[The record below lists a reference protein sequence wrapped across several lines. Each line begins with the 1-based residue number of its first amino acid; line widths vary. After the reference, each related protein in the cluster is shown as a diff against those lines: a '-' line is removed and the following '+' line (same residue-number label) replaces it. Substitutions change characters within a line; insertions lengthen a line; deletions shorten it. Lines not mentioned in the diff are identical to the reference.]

1 MHDAAHLV
9 TAATPAKHAFIVSL
23 AWAPRICTR
32 STTECCRITVASLR
46 SGTVDRYCRYT
57 PRLLGECRKVNG
69 RETVVAGKEFDY
81 VVLGASGH
89 VGTALLDCV
98 DKEAKVLALVHSH
111 KGVAQ
116 VASRGVE
123 ATMVN
128 ICDTDALRSAF
139 QRGRR
144 AFLLN
149 PPADP
154 ASDTNAEELRTAALI
169 AAGLTDSRL
178 EKVVALSTYGAQPGD
193 SIGDL
198 STLYEF
204 EELVRRSGIPSSINR
219 GAYYFTNLDMMLQSA
234 QAGTITTPFPPHL
247 EIPMVAAADLAK
259 AAAERLVSGTSDV
272 GIRFVEGPAR
282 YTFTDVAAA
291 FSNALGHVVL
301 VEEMARAEIEN
312 SFCNAG
318 FSPAAAR
325 SYARMTTT
333 SIDGG
338 FEVPDDP
345 WRGTVELEDY
355 VANLVYQQSK
365 LNNV

>member
-1 MHDAAHLV
+1 
-9 TAATPAKHAFIVSL
+9 
-23 AWAPRICTR
+23 
-32 STTECCRITVASLR
+32 
-46 SGTVDRYCRYT
+46 
-57 PRLLGECRKVNG
+57 
-69 RETVVAGKEFDY
+69 VAGKEFDY

-98 DKEAKVLALVHSH
+98 DEEAKVLALVHSQ
-111 KGVAQ
+111 KGLAQ
-116 VASRGVE
+116 MASRGVE
-123 ATMVN
+123 AAVVN

-219 GAYYFTNLDMMLQSA
+219 GAYYFTNLDMMMQSA
-234 QAGTITTPFPPHL
+234 QSGTITTPFPPYL
-247 EIPMVAAADLAK
+247 EIPMVAPADLAK

-291 FSNALGHVVL
+291 FSNALGRVVL

-312 SFCNAG
+312 SFRKTG
-318 FSPAAAR
+318 FSPAAAK

-338 FEVPDDP
+338 FDLPDDP
-345 WRGTVELEDY
+345 WRGTLDLEDY
-355 VANLVYQQSK
+355 VASLVYQQSK
-365 LNNV
+365 PNNV